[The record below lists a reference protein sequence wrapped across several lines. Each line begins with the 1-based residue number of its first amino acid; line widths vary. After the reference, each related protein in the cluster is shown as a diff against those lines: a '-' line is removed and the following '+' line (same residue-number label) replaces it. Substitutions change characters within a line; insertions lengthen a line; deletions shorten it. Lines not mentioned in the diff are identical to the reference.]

1 MLRDMTAV
9 IRGEKP
15 VAPFALAYAE
25 KEGAQRLLENL
36 AATGKAGL
44 QSLETGLESSLSDI
58 QLLAERATAVEAFFD
73 AMEREYGHLSD
84 TAKCAADR
92 ILAEAIAQGTEREKL
107 SALRAAG
114 AHLTEFSAATRHTIV
129 EAMLR
134 GAENANESVD
144 VRDLAVRVLTIAYY
158 DLPQDDR
165 EQVESSL
172 RALSQTYRPPALVEF
187 LAHL

>member
-1 MLRDMTAV
+1 MRLQFSTWPEIERYLQRSSGV
-9 IRGEKP
+9 IVPTGSAEQHGP
-15 VAPFALAYAE
+15 SGLIGTDAL
-25 KEGAQRLLENL
+25 
-36 AATGKAGL
+36 
-44 QSLETGLESSLSDI
+44 
-58 QLLAERATAVEAFFD
+58 
-73 AMEREYGHLSD
+73 
-84 TAKCAADR
+84 C
-92 ILAEAIAQGTEREKL
+92 AEAIAQGTEREKL